1 MILNSYKQA
10 IANLYNQRSDSYDQG
25 NFHHKLAQLL
35 INYAKIKPKQRVLD
49 IATGTGLVAIEA
61 AEKVGPDGFVMGVD
75 IAELMLAKAKEKSQI
90 MSLNN
95 LEFIQADIEVSERFV
110 KLDNSQI
117 VAYYLFP

>member
-61 AEKVGPDGFVMGVD
+61 AEKVGTDGFVMGVD

-95 LEFIQADIEVSERFV
+95 LEFIQADTEV
-110 KLDNSQI
+110 LDLPKNSCEVI
-117 VAYYLFP
+117 LCCS